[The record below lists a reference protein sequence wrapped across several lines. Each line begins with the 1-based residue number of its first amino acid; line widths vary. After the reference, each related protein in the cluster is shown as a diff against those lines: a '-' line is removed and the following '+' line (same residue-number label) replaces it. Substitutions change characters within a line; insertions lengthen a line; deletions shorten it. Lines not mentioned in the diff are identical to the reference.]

1 MSWKFV
7 LLSDKKCQIIL
18 ISFAGYITANYQFLQ
33 DEISRV
39 APGCTPVRRR
49 RGSQSQTPAKKLR
62 GENGAPLT
70 IEEYAQEL
78 IEGELAQRLFQV
90 TQKIHKKLPEHVS
103 TNNNGWMKSLF

>member
-1 MSWKFV
+1 MFGIRAPTVFIFV
-7 LLSDKKCQIIL
+7 S
-18 ISFAGYITANYQFLQ
+18 GYITANYQFLQ
-33 DEISRV
+33 DEMCRV

-49 RGSQSQTPAKKLR
+49 RGSQSQTPGKKVR
-62 GENGAPLT
+62 ADTGAPLT

-103 TNNNGWMKSLF
+103 

>member
-1 MSWKFV
+1 MIRDCKHLKS
-7 LLSDKKCQIIL
+7 
-18 ISFAGYITANYQFLQ
+18 SFLHSGYITANYQFLQ
-33 DEISRV
+33 EEISRV

-62 GENGAPLT
+62 ADNGAPLT
-70 IEEYAQEL
+70 IDEYSQEL

-103 TNNNGWMKSLF
+103 NILPTNNDSNY